1 MHISQT
7 VHTGRRKGAFP
18 GAGGG
23 PACGCG
29 RFYGQPFSA
38 AAVLAEEKDTWCTDV
53 YYINE

>member
-38 AAVLAEEKDTWCTDV
+38 AAVLTEEKDTRCTDV
-53 YYINE
+53 YYNK